1 MRLFR
6 LFLFSLFFFSLFLSP
21 PFVNKG
27 QLMTPRPKDFSLFC
41 SFIPS
46 FFIFFQQHYYK
57 TKTLDLETDL
67 QYFFILLLG
76 MLKETKKSCI
86 PSVFLFSRILM
97 LSLAW
102 KKKILQRDLIYL
114 IFTMK
119 KQEIMMEDKEKM
131 VKKCSKILFLKDYME
146 KSKVYFS

>member
-1 MRLFR
+1 
-6 LFLFSLFFFSLFLSP
+6 
-21 PFVNKG
+21 
-27 QLMTPRPKDFSLFC
+27 
-41 SFIPS
+41 
-46 FFIFFQQHYYK
+46 
-57 TKTLDLETDL
+57 
-67 QYFFILLLG
+67 
-76 MLKETKKSCI
+76 
-86 PSVFLFSRILM
+86 M

-131 VKKCSKILFLKDYME
+131 VKKSSKILFLKDYME

>member
-1 MRLFR
+1 
-6 LFLFSLFFFSLFLSP
+6 
-21 PFVNKG
+21 
-27 QLMTPRPKDFSLFC
+27 
-41 SFIPS
+41 
-46 FFIFFQQHYYK
+46 
-57 TKTLDLETDL
+57 
-67 QYFFILLLG
+67 
-76 MLKETKKSCI
+76 
-86 PSVFLFSRILM
+86 M

-146 KSKVYFS
+146 KSKVYMVPKKCKKIIFLFLYIM